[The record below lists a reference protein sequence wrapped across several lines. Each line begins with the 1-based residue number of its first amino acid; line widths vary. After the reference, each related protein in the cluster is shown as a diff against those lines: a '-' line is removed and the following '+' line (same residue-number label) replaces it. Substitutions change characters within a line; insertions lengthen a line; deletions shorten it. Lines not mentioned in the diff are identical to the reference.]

1 MLKHRSGYTPPAY
14 LVTAADLDIHISD
27 NQTRVTTRLELT
39 KNPDAV
45 AGSNDMLL
53 NGRGLELQRL
63 SLDDVEIAKD
73 GWPLD
78 EAGSLSFNTVILLL
92 GTAFILQL

>member
-14 LVTAADLDIHISD
+14 LVTAANLDIHISD

-45 AGSNDMLL
+45 AGSTDLL
-53 NGRGLELQRL
+53 TKGRGLVTLRL
-63 SLDDVEIAKD
+63 FIDSADIAKD
-73 GWPLD
+73 H
-78 EAGSLSFNTVILLL
+78 
-92 GTAFILQL
+92 